1 MFNARTAI
9 RTLRGVDMVCCY
21 VDTVSRQ
28 EVDLNGPPP
37 SRVWSRGGGCRAR
50 VWARESLSLT
60 RKICWWNVLIS
71 SNKFREVIE

>member
-37 SRVWSRGGGCRAR
+37 SHVWSEGGGCRRAEALR
-50 VWARESLSLT
+50 LAFGAGEGAVGLAFGRESP
-60 RKICWWNVLIS
+60 CP
-71 SNKFREVIE
+71 

>member
-28 EVDLNGPPP
+28 EVELNGPPP
-37 SRVWSRGGGCRAR
+37 SRVWSKGGGCRRAEALRLAFGAGEGLSGSHLGER
-50 VWARESLSLT
+50 VL
-60 RKICWWNVLIS
+60 VL
-71 SNKFREVIE
+71 EA